1 MMFISMPDVKE
12 AERLSKVQRI
22 QAGRW
27 LHVDECK
34 VTSPKDMM
42 LLHRVRAA
50 AEEQS
55 ATFDAML
62 SDPDVNRLF
71 NDGAWFFER
80 PGQ

>member
-1 MMFISMPDVKE
+1 MPEVRE
-12 AERLSKVQRI
+12 AEGLSKVQRI

-27 LHVDECK
+27 PRVDESK
-34 VTSPKDMM
+34 VSSPKDMM

-50 AEEQS
+50 AAEQS

-62 SDPDVNRLF
+62 SDLDVNRLF
-71 NDGAWFFER
+71 NDGAFWFEW